1 MECGDLSIITGV
13 RSRSS
18 HCSISPLASQSS
30 LMISMDFSRNIKNGQ
45 INLSKFGIRLLK
57 DFILVL
63 GDLEVTKP
71 QSYVLFAQSQENSFI
86 FS

>member
-18 HCSISPLASQSS
+18 HCSISLLASQSS